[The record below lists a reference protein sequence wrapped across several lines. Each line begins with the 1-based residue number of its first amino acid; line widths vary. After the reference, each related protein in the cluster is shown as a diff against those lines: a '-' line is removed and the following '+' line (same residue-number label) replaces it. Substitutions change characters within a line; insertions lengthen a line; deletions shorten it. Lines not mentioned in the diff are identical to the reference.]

1 MSRKSNLYFG
11 TGLCSRSTISQG
23 IPFDILDLI
32 FSAVLF
38 LRRNPDQ
45 SVYHLIADHHA
56 LQMPYVN
63 PRQVADQ
70 RFLLT
75 QIISQITQ
83 KLNIEDRYQVVYSTE
98 IVHYE
103 EYQSTLKKL
112 PEKLSIYKQLELA
125 DIHYF
130 YVYKNVDTKLSWK
143 FKSDSL
149 IYDESFF
156 DDEYKNIFPK
166 SKINFLYVENGYS
179 LNREKFFAC
188 PYIVSNPE
196 TRILISELDL
206 FSKIKN
212 ISLNLST
219 NQQHIFLSYY
229 QNIINK
235 FNQITGESLPL
246 DNIGFSISEIIDFF
260 EFQQK

>member
-1 MSRKSNLYFG
+1 MSKKSNLYFG
-11 TGLCSRSTISQG
+11 TGLCSRSMISQG

-38 LRRNPDQ
+38 LKKNPDQ
-45 SVYHLIADHHA
+45 FVYHLIADHHA
-56 LQMPYVN
+56 LQMPYIN
-63 PRQVADQ
+63 PRQVVDQ

-75 QIISQITQ
+75 HIISQITQ
-83 KLNIEDRYQVVYSTE
+83 KLDIEDRYQVIYSTE

-103 EYQSTLKKL
+103 EYQSILKKL
-112 PEKLSIYKQLELA
+112 PEKLSVYKQLELA

-130 YVYKNVDTKLSWK
+130 YVYKNVSTKLSWK

-156 DDEYKNIFPK
+156 DNEYKDVFSK

-179 LNREKFFAC
+179 VDRERFFAC

-196 TRILISELDL
+196 TRILISESDL
-206 FSKIKN
+206 FSKIRN
-212 ISLNLST
+212 ASQNLSD
-219 NQQHIFLSYY
+219 NQQHIFISYY

-235 FNQITGESLPL
+235 FNQITGELLPL